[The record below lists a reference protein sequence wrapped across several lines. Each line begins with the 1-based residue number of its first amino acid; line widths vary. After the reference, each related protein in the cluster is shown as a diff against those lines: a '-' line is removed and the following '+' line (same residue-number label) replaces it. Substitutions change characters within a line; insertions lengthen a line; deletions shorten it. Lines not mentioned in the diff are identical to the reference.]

1 MLKRAL
7 PHLRRAWLR
16 AKLASAQFDVDVLRC
31 EMASAPERLRV
42 TCDHVEQ
49 LRKKLRELE

>member
-1 MLKRAL
+1 MLKRAFTN
-7 PHLRRAWLR
+7 LRRALLR
-16 AKLASAQFDVDVLRC
+16 ARIASAQFDVDILRC

-42 TCDHVEQ
+42 SCDHVEL